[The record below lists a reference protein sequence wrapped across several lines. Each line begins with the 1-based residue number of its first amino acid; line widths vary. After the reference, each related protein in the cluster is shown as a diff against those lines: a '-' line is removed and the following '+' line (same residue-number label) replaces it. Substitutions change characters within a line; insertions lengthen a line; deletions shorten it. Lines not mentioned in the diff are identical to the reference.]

1 MRSIRTIHQR
11 IARHLE
17 SEGYEV
23 ELGESVVSFRSGR
36 IIGTVR
42 VVEEEGTMA
51 DLLSA
56 TLDAYHDS
64 TKGMLAYVAAPSAL
78 IDRLGIHVFRLYGLG
93 LLTYSGDYVEE
104 VISPRLREPEL
115 RDRTG
120 VEDVEERP
128 KESQQGATVELMTK
142 MISMLEEIL
151 RKVEGLEVRVATGV
165 QAREKPH
172 STETVLE
179 VTEVLRRLQ
188 ELESRVAALEG
199 LRRMVTEVE
208 ALRARVESLAKQLS
222 ALATKEQV
230 AVPPPAVE
238 RPTSITADTSE
249 GFELPSFLRDNPWV
263 EILSKKG
270 RERQQ

>member
-1 MRSIRTIHQR
+1 LRSVRTIHQL

-23 ELGESVVSFRSGR
+23 ELGESFVSFRSGR
-36 IIGTVR
+36 ITGTVR
-42 VVEEEGTMA
+42 IVEEEGTMA

-64 TKGMLAYVAAPSAL
+64 TRGMLAYVAAPSAL

-93 LLTYSGDYVEE
+93 LLMYSGDYVEE
-104 VISPRLREPEL
+104 VISPRLREPEV
-115 RDRTG
+115 RDRAG
-120 VEDVEERP
+120 SEGMEERP

-142 MISMLEEIL
+142 MISMLEELL

-165 QAREKPH
+165 QARDRV
-172 STETVLE
+172 TAETALE
-179 VTEVLRRLQ
+179 VSELLRRLQ
-188 ELESRVAALEG
+188 ELESRVTALEG
-199 LRRMVTEVE
+199 LRRLVAEVE

-222 ALATKEQV
+222 ALPAREQV
-230 AVPPPAVE
+230 AAPAPAEE
-238 RPTSITADTSE
+238 RPTSISADTSQ
-249 GFELPSFLRDNPWV
+249 GLELPSFLKDNPWV

>member
-1 MRSIRTIHQR
+1 LRSVKSIQQR

-17 SEGYEV
+17 SEGYEI

-36 IIGTVR
+36 ITGTVR
-42 VVEEEGTMA
+42 IVEEEGTMA

-64 TKGMLAYVAAPSAL
+64 ARGMLAYVAAPSAL

-104 VISPRLREPEL
+104 VISPRLREPEVS
-115 RDRTG
+115 DRRESEG
-120 VEDVEERP
+120 VEERP

-151 RKVEGLEVRVATGV
+151 RKVEGLEVRAATGV
-165 QAREKPH
+165 QAREKV
-172 STETVLE
+172 TAETALE
-179 VTEVLRRLQ
+179 VSEILGRLQ
-188 ELESRVAALEG
+188 ELESRVTALED
-199 LRRMVTEVE
+199 LRRLVTEVE

-222 ALATKEQV
+222 APATMEQV
-230 AVPPPAVE
+230 AAPPPTE
-238 RPTSITADTSE
+238 KTPTSITADTSE
-249 GFELPSFLRDNPWV
+249 GFELPSFLKDNPWV